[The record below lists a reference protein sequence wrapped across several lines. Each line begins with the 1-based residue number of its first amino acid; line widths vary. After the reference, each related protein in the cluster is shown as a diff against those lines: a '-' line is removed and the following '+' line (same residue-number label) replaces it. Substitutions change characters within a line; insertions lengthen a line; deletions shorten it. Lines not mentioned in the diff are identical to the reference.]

1 MEIKDLSKDLD
12 TADMSAVH
20 GGADDRGN
28 SNVGS
33 IVQLANVNAANL
45 AVAGAGSSLNSSNNV
60 NVSQNASQYI
70 DQNNGD
76 FLGVF
81 LRGFPTLSR

>member
-1 MEIKDLSKDLD
+1 MQIKDLSKDLD
-12 TADMSAVH
+12 TAAMTAVH

-33 IVQLANVNAANL
+33 IVQLADINAANIAL
-45 AVAGAGSSLNSSNNV
+45 AGPGSSLNSSNNV
-60 NVSQNASQYI
+60 NVSQNATQYI

-81 LRGFPTLSR
+81 FGRFPNLKV